1 MSLTVAAIGIVLG
14 AIGSLIG
21 IAANEINREDQQ
33 AFTAAENN
41 KSREFAAQEAEKSRE
56 FEQYMSST
64 AMQRQVADYKAAG
77 INVGAIGGSGATSGA
92 TATAVPSAMVGSSNA
107 LHNISG
113 LSSGSLGMLNSEV
126 DKSVDAFIQRQA
138 ATAAKRTLE
147 QNRREFANNLANQI
161 LANRAKPKQ
170 LGYDPDNDYTWI
182 YNDDPDFEDF

>member
-33 AFTAAENN
+33 SFTAAENN
-41 KSREFAAQEAEKSRE
+41 KSREFAAEEAEKSRE

-92 TATAVPSAMVGSSNA
+92 TATAVPASIASANGAYNIPGNIFGNIGS
-107 LHNISG
+107 G
-113 LSSGSLGMLNSEV
+113 R
-126 DKSVDAFIQRQA
+126 SVDEMVQRQA
-138 ATAAKRTLE
+138 ATAAKQTLQ
-147 QNRREFANNLANQI
+147 QNANDFGKNLSKTLKAQS
-161 LANRAKPKQ
+161 AKGVQ
-170 LGYDPDNDYTWI
+170 MAGYEDGDMDLPFDPN
-182 YNDDPDFEDF
+182 DPDFEDF